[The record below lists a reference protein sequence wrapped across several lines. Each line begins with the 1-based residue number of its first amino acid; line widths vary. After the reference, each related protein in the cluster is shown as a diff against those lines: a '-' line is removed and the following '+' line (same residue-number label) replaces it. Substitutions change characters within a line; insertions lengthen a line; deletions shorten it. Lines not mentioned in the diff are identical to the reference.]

1 MGTQR
6 KEGLTGTAMKIPLS
20 KPDITDLEIE
30 YVTQVLK
37 TPNLSLGPKLVE
49 FETKMAK
56 FIGVK
61 HAVAVNSGTS
71 ALHLIIKSLGIK
83 DGDEVITTPFS
94 FISSANCILFERA
107 KPIFVDIDPLT
118 LNIDVNRIEEKI
130 TAKTRAI
137 LAVDVFGYPAD
148 WDRLERITQQ
158 HRLQLIEDSCEALGA
173 EYKGK
178 KAGTFGEAA
187 TFAFYPNKQMTTGE
201 GGVITTDNKI
211 LAATCRSLRNQGRT
225 DSDEWLEH
233 ERLGYNY
240 RLSDINC
247 ALGIAQMERIG
258 ELLAK
263 RERAAR
269 MYDARLKD
277 WPEAAIPFSSP
288 GVKRGWFVYV
298 IVLAD
303 GYSRDN
309 RDRILA
315 GLRKRGIGCGNYFT
329 PIHLQP
335 FYVKLFGFKP
345 GDFPI
350 TERVSVRTI
359 ALPFYGNLGE
369 AEIDFVVQNL
379 KEIVA
384 KL

>member
-1 MGTQR
+1 
-6 KEGLTGTAMKIPLS
+6 MKIPLS
-20 KPDITDLEIE
+20 KPDITELEIE

-37 TPNLSLGPKLVE
+37 TPDLSLGPRLVE
-49 FETKMAK
+49 FETKMAE
-56 FIGVK
+56 FVGVK
-61 HAVAVNSGTS
+61 QAVAVNSGTS

-94 FISSANCILFERA
+94 FIASANCILFERA
-107 KPIFVDIDPLT
+107 KPVFVDIDPLT
-118 LNIDVNRIEEKI
+118 LNIDTKRIEEKI
-130 TAKTRAI
+130 TAKTKAI

-148 WDRLERITQQ
+148 WDRLELMAKR
-158 HRLQLIEDSCEALGA
+158 HNLKLVEDSCEALGA

-187 TFAFYPNKQMTTGE
+187 AFAFYPNKPMTTGE
-201 GGVITTDNKI
+201 GGIIVTNHSEIAD
-211 LAATCRSLRNQGRT
+211 LCRSLRNQGRT
-225 DSDEWLEH
+225 DSEEWMGH
-233 ERLGYNY
+233 QRLGYNY

-247 ALGIAQMERIG
+247 ALGIAQLERIE

-263 RERAAR
+263 RERVAR

-277 WPEAAIPFSSP
+277 WPEATIPLSTLEI
-288 GVKRGWFVYV
+288 KRGWFVYV

-303 GYSRDN
+303 GYSREN
-309 RDRILA
+309 RDQILA
-315 GLRKRGIGCGNYFT
+315 SLRERGIGCSNYFT

-335 FYVKLFGFKP
+335 FYAELFSFKP
-345 GDFPI
+345 GDFPV
-350 TERVSVRTI
+350 TEGVSARTI
-359 ALPFYGNLGE
+359 ALPFYGNLAE
-369 AEIDFVVQNL
+369 AEIDFVVKNL